1 MLVTKTSPDV
11 SVYFVSAIIPFRY
24 YEIKMFRTRAQN
36 YHCFRS
42 QKASGWH
49 IQSVTQHKTL
59 LRKKRTLLDKITS
72 LQKYKQERLKQ
83 GLKQTSFVCSSLKIN
98 KQVNEL
104 CEGKLEKKTTKTKT
118 TTTKT
123 EREKEFWTQIL
134 DSLHWPGIEPGPPAW
149 QARILPLNHQCLSMA
164 FPLY

>member
-1 MLVTKTSPDV
+1 MLVTKTSLDV

-59 LRKKRTLLDKITS
+59 LK
-72 LQKYKQERLKQ
+72 E
-83 GLKQTSFVCSSLKIN
+83 
-98 KQVNEL
+98 NEHFL
-104 CEGKLEKKTTKTKT
+104 I
-118 TTTKT
+118 
-123 EREKEFWTQIL
+123 R
-134 DSLHWPGIEPGPPAW
+134 
-149 QARILPLNHQCLSMA
+149 
-164 FPLY
+164 

>member
-1 MLVTKTSPDV
+1 MLVTKTSLDV

-59 LRKKRTLLDKITS
+59 LKENEHS
-72 LQKYKQERLKQ
+72 LIR
-83 GLKQTSFVCSSLKIN
+83 
-98 KQVNEL
+98 
-104 CEGKLEKKTTKTKT
+104 
-118 TTTKT
+118 
-123 EREKEFWTQIL
+123 
-134 DSLHWPGIEPGPPAW
+134 
-149 QARILPLNHQCLSMA
+149 
-164 FPLY
+164 